1 MAGAPFPVCAVREAL
16 IKSTGEAH
24 EELVTLEERTA
35 RHVNDVLESIRAYAR
50 NAQNGFAVPKTPVAP
65 KTRPRVNARKKTS
78 TGSTSGQ
85 RRATRSTAKAAK
97 RSSAK
102 RVSSLAS
109 SEDPGKENAAVVPP
123 RASTRTRGKKGV
135 PAINLEAA
143 TPAEKTPART
153 TRQRQPLQEQHL
165 TRSQAKALEA
175 NSTPCTP
182 PPKRGNIARGLLA
195 SPAARQTPSKQ
206 LFSPYAKCSV
216 QEKAKAFESHEAITP
231 ASANKNTTQAQKRTK
246 ASAAPEPV
254 TPVPPS
260 PELPAPEPKASTSE
274 AAAGIEVAS
283 PPPPTNRRVT
293 RQTASGL
300 GKRATSSSAA
310 ASEGASKEA
319 NLAPCTPE
327 LMQSPVKKR
336 VTRSSVAALPAS
348 SPAGQDP
355 GPSEQGKADDDS
367 VITLSSSSPSVVGSS
382 SSDDE
387 EWVSPPTSPK
397 RAKLAPIQQP
407 RSALGAAKKDS
418 GVPAGSSKAPA
429 KGRPVVK
436 GVRKLSANYSMF
448 RSTNPGTP
456 KHGATPKRAVTPSRL
471 GRPVAASDKRPGSVK
486 PFALDESKRHD
497 RSSSSDVEQ
506 TRKQEILR
514 QKMDSAKKDREQR
527 LARVQAERKRREE
540 QRLQNELQRQ
550 QQAEQK
556 ERERLKQRAAFH
568 QRKQS
573 ERSLIADTLVAASK
587 RKAES
592 PLPSTSKKAIILKPV
607 KPATP
612 RAARN
617 ACPDAEAARLIF
629 GQPSTSLSQK
639 AKVNNSL
646 QQQAMLNSLSQSL
659 RSQTSCLP
667 SPERPQ
673 AASEACTV
681 TELVEASQE
690 KPPTVLNATFAVSAA
705 DQSARPLDQTFT
717 MPAAVAPNEPK
728 TPSPA
733 DTTFVQPSGGPPKCN
748 GYDITP
754 HRSELPPEPNKEKN
768 NYDIHD
774 LNSGDETDDDEKPRK
789 QVPLWAKAPSLNKL
803 LVRQAEGNINGL
815 ELFGGMPLLFLDK
828 IFKEK
833 KRYFN
838 KRTSSALWD

>member
-1 MAGAPFPVCAVREAL
+1 MAGAPFPLGAFREAL

-24 EELVTLEERTA
+24 KELASLEERTTQ
-35 RHVNDVLESIRAYAR
+35 HVKEVLESIRAYAR
-50 NAQNGFAVPKTPVAP
+50 NAQNGFAVPKTPAAP
-65 KTRPRVNARKKTS
+65 KTRPRVNARKAS

-85 RRATRSTAKAAK
+85 RQATRSTAKAAK

-102 RVSSLAS
+102 RVSSLAP
-109 SEDPGKENAAVVPP
+109 SEDPEKENAGAVPP
-123 RASTRTRGKKGV
+123 RASTRTRGKRGV
-135 PAINLEAA
+135 AAAKLEAVA
-143 TPAEKTPART
+143 PAEKTPARA
-153 TRQRQPLQEQHL
+153 TRQRQPLQAQHL

-182 PPKRGNIARGLLA
+182 PPKRGNVARGLLA
-195 SPAARQTPSKQ
+195 SPAARQTTPRQ

-216 QEKAKAFESHEAITP
+216 QEKAKAFESQEAITP
-231 ASANKNTTQAQKRTK
+231 ASTTKKTTQAQKRTK
-246 ASAAPEPV
+246 AAVAPEPV
-254 TPVPPS
+254 TPVP
-260 PELPAPEPKASTSE
+260 PAPEPKASTSE
-274 AAAGIEVAS
+274 AAADIEVAS
-283 PPPPTNRRVT
+283 PPPPTDRRVT

-300 GKRATSSSAA
+300 GKRAASSSSAA
-310 ASEGASKEA
+310 ASEGAGEEA

-367 VITLSSSSPSVVGSS
+367 AITLLSSSPSVVGSS
-382 SSDDE
+382 SSGDE

-407 RSALGAAKKDS
+407 RSALGAAKKDG
-418 GVPAGSSKAPA
+418 GVPAGSNKAPA
-429 KGRPVVK
+429 KGRQLAVA
-436 GVRKLSANYSMF
+436 VRKLSANYSMF

-471 GRPVAASDKRPGSVK
+471 GRPVGASDKRPGSMK
-486 PFALDESKRHD
+486 HIALDESKRHD
-497 RSSSSDVEQ
+497 LSSSSDVEQ
-506 TRKQEILR
+506 NRKQEILR
-514 QKMDSAKKDREQR
+514 QKIDSTKRDREQR

-540 QRLQNELQRQ
+540 QRLKNELQRQ
-550 QQAEQK
+550 QQAEEK

-573 ERSLIADTLVAASK
+573 ERSLHADTLAAASK

-629 GQPSTSLSQK
+629 AQPSTSLSQK

-659 RSQTSCLP
+659 RSQASFLH

-673 AASEACTV
+673 AASEAHTV

-705 DQSARPLDQTFT
+705 DQSAQPLDQTFT
-717 MPAAVAPNEPK
+717 MPAAAAPNEPK

-733 DTTFVQPSGGPPKCN
+733 NATFVQPDGGPPKCN

-754 HRSELPPEPNKEKN
+754 HRSELPPEPNKEKD

-789 QVPLWAKAPSLNKL
+789 QVPLWAKAPSLNQL

-815 ELFGGMPLLFLDK
+815 ELFGGMPLLHLDK